1 MGGNL
6 LQKIGVVKEFIHEDF
21 GLYNITKKEEDRYY
35 FKVPSLR
42 NVALTAPYFHD
53 GRIPTLEKAVEKMME
68 HQVGFVLKEKEFQ
81 NVIKFLKTL
90 TGETPKILDS
100 KK

>member
-1 MGGNL
+1 
-6 LQKIGVVKEFIHEDF
+6 
-21 GLYNITKKEEDRYY
+21 NITKKEEDRYY

-68 HQVGFVLKEKEFQ
+68 HQVGFVLKEKEFE